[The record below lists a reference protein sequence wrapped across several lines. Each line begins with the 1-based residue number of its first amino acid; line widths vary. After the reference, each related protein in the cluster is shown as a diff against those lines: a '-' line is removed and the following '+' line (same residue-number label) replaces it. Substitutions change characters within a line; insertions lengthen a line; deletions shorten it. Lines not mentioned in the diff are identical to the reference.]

1 MKLTNLRTLFFL
13 TIFIMS
19 TTISKAA
26 ANAQITYNVSFPEAQ
41 AHYADIEMHITG
53 LQQNTLELKM
63 PVWTPGSYLVRE
75 FAKNIESLT
84 AQTNGKPVAA
94 PKTNKNTWQIV
105 TKGISSVTVKYR
117 VQPPVF
123 SFIRL
128 ICCTHQLPSI
138 LNHTKAGIRF
148 QPASR

>member
-84 AQTNGKPVAA
+84 AETKDKPIAA
-94 PKTNKNTWQIV
+94 PKINKNTWQIV
-105 TKGISSVTVKYR
+105 TKGISSITVKYR
-117 VQPPVF
+117 VYAFEISVRT
-123 SFIRL
+123 SFVDASHGFL
-128 ICCTHQLPSI
+128 ST
-138 LNHTKAGIRF
+138 TGIF
-148 QPASR
+148 IYPANMLH